1 MDVICSALRNVGA
14 SCSLSPLTS
23 SLDITH
29 PGPNTFHGEEKQLWV
44 AYGLLYNE
52 TIIHLAK
59 GAREAYSALN
69 MQHLGG
75 SWTRSAEG
83 LVLGSA
89 VFPTGKEIE
98 HKIGRGNTIWNDM
111 GEKIE
116 IVRYPQTKVQ
126 SMKWRYGPQQ
136 NEALASLLSI
146 VSPEARAQAKDE
158 VDNRS

>member
-44 AYGLLYNE
+44 AYGLLYKG
-52 TIIHLAK
+52 TVIYLAK
-59 GAREAYSALN
+59 GATAALRYLESK
-69 MQHLGG
+69 HLGG

-116 IVRYPQTKVQ
+116 LINGSY
-126 SMKWRYGPQQ
+126 
-136 NEALASLLSI
+136 LF
-146 VSPEARAQAKDE
+146 
-158 VDNRS
+158 